1 MSPSITA
8 DWVGGMTDNTVLADL
23 QSLVGADVALAPTD
37 TLLDKHTRDFCVTG
51 SRDVGVQAFVFPRS
65 TEQVSKVLRY
75 CNERGI
81 AVQPQ
86 GGLTGLAGGAVPV
99 GPCII
104 LGLERMRTVRELDS
118 AAGTITVDAGV
129 TMETVQKTAEAADL
143 FFPLDLGGRGSCQV
157 GGNVSTNAGGNRV
170 LRYGMARDLVLGVE
184 AVLADGTVIDALR
197 KVIKN
202 NSGYDVRQ
210 LFIGAEGT
218 LGIITGVVL
227 RLFPKPKSACTG
239 ICAVQDYA
247 GVLELLRRA
256 RSGFGSL
263 LSAFE
268 VMWPDFY
275 QLGTVALGR
284 KPPLEL
290 GHGVYVLIETLGTD
304 PEADQARYENVI
316 GEALEAGVVK
326 DAIIAQSQREATELW
341 AVRDSPGEWQKGA
354 HWPQLGFDVSVPT
367 GEIGPLAD
375 EIGAELKRRWPELV
389 AVFFGHVADGNLH
402 VSVRMSG
409 HNIPELDIENAVYG
423 IVAKRRGSISA
434 EHGIGS
440 LKIPFLHFSRS
451 EGEIALMRAIK
462 QAMDPKGILNPG
474 KVLPAVG
481 SSGGH

>member
-1 MSPSITA
+1 
-8 DWVGGMTDNTVLADL
+8 MTDNKNVLGDL
-23 QSLVGADVALAPTD
+23 QGIVGADVAVAPDATSLAR
-37 TLLDKHTRDFCVTG
+37 HTHDYCVHGRT
-51 SRDVGVQAFVFPRS
+51 DVGVLALVYPRN
-65 TEQVSKVLRY
+65 TQQVSQVLRY
-75 CNERGI
+75 CNEHGI

-99 GPCII
+99 GPCVV
-104 LGLERMRTVRELDS
+104 LSMDRMRAIKELDA
-118 AAGTITVDAGV
+118 AAGTITVEAGV
-129 TMETVQKTAEAADL
+129 VMEAVQKAADAADL
-143 FFPLDLGGRGSCQV
+143 FFPLDLGGRGSCQI

-202 NSGYDVRQ
+202 NSGYDLRQ

-218 LGIITGVVL
+218 LGVITAVVL
-227 RLFPKPKSACTG
+227 RLFPKPRSACTG
-239 ICAVQDYA
+239 ICAVTDYA
-247 GVLELLRRA
+247 AVLELLKRA
-256 RSGFGSL
+256 RSGLGSQ

-275 QLGTVALGR
+275 RLGTVELGR
-284 KPPLEL
+284 KPPLPL
-290 GHGVYVLIETLGTD
+290 GSGAYVLIETLGTD
-304 PEADQARYENVI
+304 PEADQARYEGVI
-316 GEALEAGVVK
+316 GEAIEAGIVQDAVV
-326 DAIIAQSQREATELW
+326 AQSQREATELW
-341 AVRDSPGEWQKGA
+341 AVRDSPGEWSNGI

-367 GEIGPLAD
+367 GEIGELAA
-375 EIGAELKRRWPELV
+375 EIETELKSRWPKLF

-409 HNIPELDIENAVYG
+409 HDVPELDIENAVYG
-423 IVAKRRGSISA
+423 IVSKRRGSISA

-451 EGEIALMRAIK
+451 EAEIALMRAIK

-474 KVLPAVG
+474 KLFPGATAA
-481 SSGGH
+481 H

>member
-1 MSPSITA
+1 MTEQEVLGEMMSLL
-8 DWVGGMTDNTVLADL
+8 GGDIVKAPD
-23 QSLVGADVALAPTD
+23 AAL
-37 TLLDKHTRDFCVTG
+37 LEKHTHDFCVHGRT
-51 SRDVGVQAFVFPRS
+51 DVGVLALVFPRN
-65 TEQVSKVLRY
+65 TEQVSKTLRY

-99 GPCII
+99 GRCVV
-104 LGLERMRTVRELDS
+104 LSLERMRTIKEIDA
-118 AAGTITVDAGV
+118 AAGTITVEAGV
-129 TMETVQKTAEAADL
+129 VMEAVQKAADAADL
-143 FFPLDLGGRGSCQV
+143 FFPLDLGGRGSCQI

-202 NSGYDVRQ
+202 NSGYDLRQ

-218 LGIITGVVL
+218 LGIITAVVL
-227 RLFPKPKSACTG
+227 RLFPKPRSNCTG
-239 ICAVQDYA
+239 ICAVDDYPA
-247 GVLELLRRA
+247 VLDLLKRA
-256 RSGFGSL
+256 RGGFGAT

-275 QLGTVALGR
+275 RLGTVALGR
-284 KPPLEL
+284 KPPLEI
-290 GHGVYVLIETLGTD
+290 GHGAYVLIETLGTD
-304 PEADQARYENVI
+304 PEGDQTRYETVI
-316 GEALEAGVVK
+316 GEAIEAGIVK
-326 DAIIAQSQREATELW
+326 DATIAQSQREATELW
-341 AVRDSPGEWQKGA
+341 AVRDSPGEWSKGA

-367 GEIGPLAD
+367 GEIGPLAE
-375 EIGAELKRRWPELV
+375 EIDAELKRRWPELF

-409 HNIPELDIENAVYG
+409 HSIPELDIENAVYS
-423 IVAKRRGSISA
+423 IVAQRRGSISA

-451 EGEIALMRAIK
+451 EAEIELMRAIK
-462 QAMDPKGILNPG
+462 KAMDPKGILNPG
-474 KVLPAVG
+474 KLFATTG
-481 SSGGH
+481 AHH

>member
-1 MSPSITA
+1 
-8 DWVGGMTDNTVLADL
+8 MTDGNVLADL
-23 QSLVGADVALAPTD
+23 TALLGADVVLAPSD
-37 TLLDKHTRDFCVTG
+37 TLLDKHTKDFCVTG
-51 SRDVGVQAFVFPRS
+51 RTDVGVLALVFVRD
-65 TEQVSKVLRY
+65 TAQVSKTLAY
-75 CNERGI
+75 CNEHGI

-99 GPCII
+99 GRCVII
-104 LGLERMRTVRELDS
+104 SLERMRAIKELDTV
-118 AAGTITVDAGV
+118 AGTITVEAGV
-129 TMETVQKTAEAADL
+129 TMETVQKAADAAEL
-143 FFPLDLGGRGSCQV
+143 FFPLDLGGRGSCQI
-157 GGNVSTNAGGNRV
+157 GGNISTNAGGNRV

-202 NSGYDVRQ
+202 NSGYDLRQ

-218 LGIITGVVL
+218 LGIVTAVVL

-239 ICAVQDYA
+239 ICAVKDYA
-247 GVLELLRRA
+247 GVLDLLKRA
-256 RSGFGSL
+256 RSGFDSL
-263 LSAFE
+263 LSAYE

-275 QLGTVALGR
+275 KLGTVSLGR

-304 PEADQARYENVI
+304 PDADQARYEAVI
-316 GEALEAGVVK
+316 GEALEAGIVQ

-341 AVRDSPGEWQKGA
+341 AVRDSPGEWQKGV

-367 GEIGPLAD
+367 GEIGPLAE

-409 HNIPELDIENAVYG
+409 HSIPELDIENAVYG
-423 IVAKRRGSISA
+423 IVSQRRGSISA

-440 LKIPFLHFSRS
+440 LKIPFLHYSRS
-451 EGEIALMRAIK
+451 EAEIALMRTIK
-462 QAMDPKGILNPG
+462 NAMDPKGILNPG
-474 KVLPAVG
+474 KLFASAG
-481 SSGGH
+481 NGH

>member
-1 MSPSITA
+1 
-8 DWVGGMTDNTVLADL
+8 MTDKNLL
-23 QSLVGADVALAPTD
+23 GELVALLGGDIVKAPD
-37 TLLDKHTRDFCVTG
+37 ATLLEKHTHDYCVHART
-51 SRDVGVQAFVFPRS
+51 DVGVQALVFPRT
-65 TEQVSKVLRY
+65 TEQVSKTLRF
-75 CNERGI
+75 CNDRGI

-86 GGLTGLAGGAVPV
+86 GGLTGLAGGAVPI
-99 GPCII
+99 GPCVV
-104 LGLERMRTVRELDS
+104 LSLERMRAIKEIDT
-118 AAGTITVDAGV
+118 AAGTITVEAGV
-129 TMETVQKTAEAADL
+129 VMEAVQKAADAADL
-143 FFPLDLGGRGSCQV
+143 FFPLDLGGRGSCQI

-202 NSGYDVRQ
+202 NSGYDLRQ

-218 LGIITGVVL
+218 LGIITAVVL
-227 RLFPKPKSACTG
+227 RLFPKPRSTCIG
-239 ICAVQDYA
+239 ICAVNDYPA
-247 GVLELLRRA
+247 VLELLKRSRR
-256 RSGFGSL
+256 GFGAQ

-275 QLGTVALGR
+275 RLGTVDLGR

-304 PEADQARYENVI
+304 TEADQARYEAVMA
-316 GEALEAGVVK
+316 EAIEAGIVV
-326 DAIIAQSQREATELW
+326 DATIAQSQREATELW
-341 AVRDSPGEWQKGA
+341 AVRDSPGEWSNGV

-375 EIGAELKRRWPELV
+375 EIGAALKQRWPQLV

-409 HNIPELDIENAVYG
+409 HDVPELDIENEVYG
-423 IVAKRRGSISA
+423 IVAQRRGSISA

-451 EGEIALMRAIK
+451 EAEIELMRAIK
-462 QAMDPKGILNPG
+462 RAMDPKGILNPG
-474 KVLPAVG
+474 KVLPATG
-481 SSGGH
+481 HSGH

>member
-1 MSPSITA
+1 
-8 DWVGGMTDNTVLADL
+8 MTDGKVLGDL
-23 QSLVGADVALAPTD
+23 TALLGADVVLAPSD
-37 TLLDKHTRDFCVTG
+37 TLLDKHTKDFCVTG
-51 SRDVGVQAFVFPRS
+51 RTDVGVLALVFVRN
-65 TEQVSKVLRY
+65 TDQVSKTLAY
-75 CNERGI
+75 CNEHGI

-86 GGLTGLAGGAVPV
+86 GGLTGLAGGSVPV
-99 GPCII
+99 GPCVI
-104 LGLERMRTVRELDS
+104 LSLERMRAIKELDTV
-118 AAGTITVDAGV
+118 AGTITVEAGV
-129 TMETVQKTAEAADL
+129 TMETVQKAADAAEL
-143 FFPLDLGGRGSCQV
+143 FFPLDLGGRGSCQI
-157 GGNVSTNAGGNRV
+157 GGNISTNAGGNRV

-202 NSGYDVRQ
+202 NSGYDIRQ

-218 LGIITGVVL
+218 LGIVTAVVL

-247 GVLELLRRA
+247 GVLDLLKRA

-263 LSAFE
+263 LSAYE

-275 QLGTVALGR
+275 TLGTVSLGR

-304 PEADQARYENVI
+304 PDADQARYETVI
-316 GEALEAGVVK
+316 GEAIEAGIVQ

-341 AVRDSPGEWQKGA
+341 AVRDSPGEWSKGV

-367 GEIGPLAD
+367 GEIGPLAE

-402 VSVRMSG
+402 VSARMSG
-409 HNIPELDIENAVYG
+409 HSIPELDIENAVYG
-423 IVAKRRGSISA
+423 IVAQRRGSISA

-440 LKIPFLHFSRS
+440 LKIPFLHYSRS
-451 EGEIALMRAIK
+451 EAEIALMRTIK
-462 QAMDPKGILNPG
+462 NAMDPKGILNPG
-474 KVLPAVG
+474 KLFA
-481 SSGGH
+481 SSGHGH